1 TEGKKEIEVVILPEY
16 YAPLY
21 GLMVGFATMI
31 GNAAESIVIVYLLSL
46 LLNYIAFICIAS
58 WFIIRVNFIKMP
70 LQIWIWDNLDL
81 PTLLLGLTTLPFIAI
96 GALLGIRLV
105 KILPEK
111 EFRQSMIVLTVI
123 ATLFLFF

>member
-1 TEGKKEIEVVILPEY
+1 
-16 YAPLY
+16 
-21 GLMVGFATMI
+21 M
-31 GNAAESIVIVYLLSL
+31 S
-46 LLNYIAFICIAS
+46 
-58 WFIIRVNFIKMP
+58 VNFIKMP

-81 PTLLLGLTTLPFIAI
+81 PTLLLGLTTVPFIAI